1 MSEDFPFGKFFKD
14 ADLNKSNKIDALHN
28 HLPRKKEDTHGPEET
43 SDLLGEVLGLIRPN
57 VSEQQFATY
66 FNDTFFIKNLK
77 DNKVLIEAKTEFLKK
92 TLAGQFLSILSEAMQ
107 QCLGRALEVII
118 EVKPGAHLFKS
129 PPKTKKKTARNT
141 TFTITPT
148 QDDLKDQ
155 VNSAFINHMN
165 PEDRGILIDPDN
177 TFSNFIVGPS
187 NNVAV
192 AAGKA
197 VAKNPGKNG
206 KYPSLYIYS
215 SSGLG
220 KTHLL
225 HAVANGIKENHPSL
239 IIKIT
244 TGRDFMMQMV
254 DAFQNGTIN
263 KFRQNYPDKV
273 DVLMIDDIHEVK
285 NKEATQDELFH
296 VFNELYRKGK
306 QLIFTSDKPPKEIT
320 GLVERLKTRFQMG
333 LVIDIQKPDL
343 ETRMAILKKKALEMD
358 LFCPDDVIALMA
370 QNFTGSTRAM
380 EGNLIKLSAYV
391 DIHKVEI
398 DVEVVRELLELN
410 GNDNEEISFGIEQIA
425 RTTAIH
431 FRIPLADLKSRSRS
445 KDIVHAR
452 HVAMYLSRKKVHCT
466 QQEIGQYFGG
476 RDHTSVLHAC
486 EKTQE
491 NIKKNSELDQD
502 LQSIEGALDDIR
514 N

>member
-14 ADLNKSNKIDALHN
+14 ADLAKSNENKNLKNI
-28 HLPRKKEDTHGPEET
+28 LPRKQEENDHSLEMNT
-43 SDLLGEVLGLIRPN
+43 LLTEILSVI
-57 VSEQQFATY
+57 SKAISAKQFDSY
-66 FNDTFFIKNLK
+66 FNNSLIIKDLK
-77 DNKVLIEAKTEFLKK
+77 DDQLIFESKTPFLKK
-92 TLAGQFLSILSEAMQ
+92 VLENQFIEHLSGAAHQVM
-107 QCLGRALEVII
+107 GRPLEIII
-118 EVKPGAHLFKS
+118 EVGAPLNAQKV
-129 PPKTKKKTARNT
+129 PAPKKRKTPRNT

-155 VNSAFINHMN
+155 VNSAFIEHMN
-165 PEDRGILIDPDN
+165 PDENSIIIDHTK
-177 TFSNFIVGPS
+177 TFSNFIVGSS

-192 AAGKA
+192 AAGQA

-206 KYPSLYIYS
+206 KYPSLYFYS

-263 KFRQNYPDKV
+263 KFRQSYPDKV
-273 DVLMIDDIHEVK
+273 DVLMIDDIHELK
-285 NKEATQDELFH
+285 NKDATQNELFH
-296 VFNELYRKGK
+296 IFNELHRKGK
-306 QLIFTSDKPPKEIT
+306 QLIFTSDKPPKEIA
-320 GLVERLKTRFQMG
+320 GLEERLKTRFQMG

-343 ETRMAILKKKALEMD
+343 ETRMAILKKKAVEMD

-370 QNFTGSTRAM
+370 QSFSGSIRAM
-380 EGNLIKLSAYV
+380 EGTLVKLSAYV

-398 DVEVVRELLELN
+398 DVDVARELLELN
-410 GNDNEEISFGIEQIA
+410 GNDNEESSFGIEQIA
-425 RTTAIH
+425 KATANI

-445 KDIVHAR
+445 KEIVHAR
-452 HVAMYLSRKKVHCT
+452 HIAMYLSRKKVHCT

-486 EKTQE
+486 EKVQE
-491 NIKKNSELDQD
+491 NLKRNSELFQD
-502 LQSIEGALDDIR
+502 LQSIESALEDIR

>member
-1 MSEDFPFGKFFKD
+1 MNEDFPFGKFFKD
-14 ADLNKSNKIDALHN
+14 ADLAKSNKTDNLSN
-28 HLPRKKEDTHGPEET
+28 HLPRKKEETPKPEDS

-57 VSEQQFATY
+57 ISENQF
-66 FNDTFFIKNLK
+66 DTFFNNTFIIKDLK
-77 DNKVLIEAKTEFLKK
+77 DNKVSIEANTDFLKK
-92 TLAGQFLSILSEAMQ
+92 GLQGQFLPVLQGALQ
-107 QCLGRALEVII
+107 QCLGKELEVVV
-118 EVKPGAHLFKS
+118 ETRPGANLFKS
-129 PPKTKKKTARNT
+129 PPTIKKKTARNT

-155 VNSAFINHMN
+155 VKSAFINHMN
-165 PEDRGILIDPDN
+165 PEDRGISIDHSQ
-177 TFSNFIVGPS
+177 TFSNFVVGPS

-192 AAGKA
+192 AAGQA

-225 HAVANGIKENHPSL
+225 HAVANGIKENHPHL
-239 IIKIT
+239 KIKLT

-254 DAFQNGTIN
+254 DAFQNSTIN

-273 DVLMIDDIHEVK
+273 DVLLIDDIHELK
-285 NKEATQDELFH
+285 NKNTTQDELFH
-296 VFNELYRKGK
+296 VFNELHRKGK
-306 QLIFTSDKPPKEIT
+306 QLIFTSDKPPKEIS
-320 GLVERLKTRFQMG
+320 GLEERLKTRFQMG

-358 LFCPDDVIALMA
+358 LFCPDDVITLMA
-370 QNFTGSTRAM
+370 QSFSGSTRAM
-380 EGNLIKLSAYV
+380 EGNLVKLSAYV

-398 DVEVVRELLELN
+398 DVDVASELLELN
-410 GNDNEEISFGIEQIA
+410 GTNEDEKQIGIEQVA
-425 RTTAIH
+425 KATANF

-445 KDIVHAR
+445 KNIVHAR
-452 HVAMYLSRKKVHCT
+452 HLAMYLSRKKVHCT

-486 EKTQE
+486 DKTQE
-491 NIKKNSELDQD
+491 NLKKNLELSQD
-502 LQSIEGALDDIR
+502 LQTIESNL
-514 N
+514 

>member
-1 MSEDFPFGKFFKD
+1 MNEDFPFGKFFKD
-14 ADLNKSNKIDALHN
+14 TDSLKSSKINNLSD
-28 HLPRKKEDTHGPEET
+28 HLPKKKEIKSQPEES
-43 SDLLGEVLGLIRPN
+43 SDLLDEILNLISSN
-57 VSEQQFATY
+57 ISENQF
-66 FNDTFFIKNLK
+66 DTFFNDSFIIKDIKNGQAI
-77 DNKVLIEAKTEFLKK
+77 IETKTNFLKK
-92 TLAGQFLSILSEAMQ
+92 ALEGQFLSIISGALH
-107 QCLGRALEVII
+107 QCLGRELEVIV
-118 EVKPGAHLFKS
+118 EVKSGANLLKAL
-129 PPKTKKKTARNT
+129 PQKRKKTAKNT

-155 VNSAFINHMN
+155 VNSAFIHHMN
-165 PEDRGILIDPDN
+165 PEEYGIEIDHTK

-192 AAGKA
+192 AAGQA

-206 KYPSLYIYS
+206 KYPSLYFYS
-215 SSGLG
+215 PSGLG

-239 IIKIT
+239 RIKLT

-273 DVLMIDDIHEVK
+273 DVLMIDDIHELK
-285 NKEATQDELFH
+285 NKDATQNELFH
-296 VFNELYRKGK
+296 VFNELHRKGK
-306 QLIFTSDKPPKEIT
+306 QLIFTSDKPPKEIS

-333 LVIDIQKPDL
+333 LVIDIQRPDL
-343 ETRMAILKKKALEMD
+343 ETRMAILKNKALEMD

-370 QNFTGSTRAM
+370 QNFSGSTRAM
-380 EGNLIKLSAYV
+380 EGNLVKLSAYV
-391 DIHKVEI
+391 DIHKIEI
-398 DVEVVRELLELN
+398 DVDVVKELLELT
-410 GNDNEEISFGIEQIA
+410 GEENEEINFGIEHIA
-425 RTTAIH
+425 KATANYY
-431 FRIPLADLKSRSRS
+431 RIPLADLKSRSRS
-445 KDIVHAR
+445 KEIVHAR
-452 HVAMYLSRKKVHCT
+452 HMAMYLSRKKVHCT

-491 NIKKNSELDQD
+491 NLKKNSELLQD
-502 LQSIEGALDDIR
+502 LQSIESALNDIR